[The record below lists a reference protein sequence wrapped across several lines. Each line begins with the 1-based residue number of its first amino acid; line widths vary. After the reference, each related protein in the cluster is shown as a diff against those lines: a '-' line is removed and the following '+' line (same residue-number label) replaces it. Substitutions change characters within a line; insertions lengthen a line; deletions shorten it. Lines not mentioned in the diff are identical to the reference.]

1 MASEF
6 PVRAKGPPR
15 GEEYLEFPA
24 ELAGL
29 PRSELTTLYIRV
41 YWALKRLR
49 AHFVPQVNYEGGAGY
64 PGGTRVDF
72 LLPDRNMVIYVQGPY
87 YHETGESRARDMLN
101 ELMLRARGITPVL
114 IWFWELENTEMAEA
128 AVLRK
133 IGYSLGADRQKRE
146 WQGA

>member
-1 MASEF
+1 MTLF
-6 PVRAKGPPR
+6 PVKAKGPPR
-15 GEEYLEFPA
+15 GEEYIERPPELGLASDLE
-24 ELAGL
+24 
-29 PRSELTTLYIRV
+29 IRV

-49 AHFVPQVNYEGGAGY
+49 AYFIPQVNYEGGAGY

-87 YHETGESRARDMLN
+87 YHETGESRARDVLN

-114 IWFWELENTEMAEA
+114 IWWYELENSEMAEA

-133 IGYSLGADRQKRE
+133 IGYSLGADRKRRE
-146 WQGA
+146 WKGA